1 MKNTKSNIND
11 EFFIERCIELA
22 KKGAGYVSPNP
33 LVGCLIVK
41 NGKIIAEG
49 YHKKYGTPHAEVNA
63 INDAL
68 ARKINLRGSSLYVN
82 LEPCAHIGK
91 TPPCTDKIIESKIA
105 EVIIGIRDPN
115 RLVSGKGIKKLIK
128 AKIKVRTG
136 ILENQCRELNKFYFK
151 HITSGLP
158 YVTLK
163 TAQTIDGKIADAQG
177 VSKWISSMPSRK
189 LVHKLRSEYDA
200 VLIGRK
206 TVEND
211 NPQLTV
217 RHIKGRNPFRIV
229 MDKQLIPNLNS
240 NLFSDEN
247 TDRTIIVTSSIPDEF
262 LGKLFEQRKIRVIN
276 AKLKD
281 DRIDLTDALK
291 NIGKTGIASIL
302 VEGGAYT
309 YTEFIRQNAADE
321 LLLFI
326 SPRMMGKGIGTFSFE
341 EQFSLKNFKSVTC
354 GISGDDIVLSIKLK

>member
-1 MKNTKSNIND
+1 MA
-11 EFFIERCIELA
+11 RCIELA

-33 LVGCLIVK
+33 LVGCVIVK

-49 YHKKYGTPHAEVNA
+49 YHKKFGTPHAEVNA
-63 INDAL
+63 IDDGL
-68 ARKINLRGSSLYVN
+68 TRKINLKGSSLYVN
-82 LEPCAHIGK
+82 LEPCSHTGK
-91 TPPCTDKIIESKIA
+91 TPPCTDKIIENKIA
-105 EVIIGIRDPN
+105 EVIIGIQDPN
-115 RLVSGKGIKKLIK
+115 RLVSGKGIKRLGK

-151 HITSGLP
+151 HITTGTP

-163 TAQTIDGKIADAQG
+163 AAQTMDGKIADALG
-177 VSKWISSMPSRK
+177 NSKWISSESSRK

-217 RHIKGRNPFRIV
+217 RHIKGRNPYRIV
-229 MDKQLIPNLNS
+229 IDKKLTPNLNS
-240 NLFSDEN
+240 NLFSD
-247 TDRTIIVTSSIPDEF
+247 TFSDRTIIVTSSIPDEF
-262 LGKLFEQRKIRVIN
+262 LEKLFEQRNIRVIN

-281 DRIDLTDALK
+281 DKINLQDALK
-291 NIGKTGIASIL
+291 NLGKTGIASIM

-309 YTEFIRQNAADE
+309 FTEFIKQNAADE
-321 LLLFI
+321 LIFFI
-326 SPRMMGKGIGTFSFE
+326 SPRVMGKGIGTFTFE
-341 EQFSLKNFKSVTC
+341 EQFSLMKFKSVSC
-354 GISGDDIVLSIKLK
+354 GISGDDIVLTIKLK